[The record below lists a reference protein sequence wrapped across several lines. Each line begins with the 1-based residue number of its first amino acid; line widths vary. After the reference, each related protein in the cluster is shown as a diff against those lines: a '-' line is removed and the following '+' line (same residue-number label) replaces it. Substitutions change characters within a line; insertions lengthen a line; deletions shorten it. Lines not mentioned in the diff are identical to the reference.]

1 MLESGAYR
9 RRIEKRIRAGNTAP
23 PSLVDMSFL
32 QPVSTARRPVR
43 TSLVP
48 VLPVLAAVVAL
59 LCAAGC
65 SAPAVASTQAPPVA
79 VSHASTAPET
89 PSAHPSRERPAAAPP
104 QLPGRTDEARD
115 VADGHLPEGA
125 TIADDDYPAVS
136 RLDPHLRAALRAA
149 STDAGIE
156 FRLNSGWR
164 SAAYQEQLL
173 DEAVAKYGSRTAAS
187 RWVATPVTSPH
198 VSGDAVDL
206 AGSEATAWL
215 AEHGARYGLC
225 QVFRNEPWHFELRPG
240 AVDRGC
246 PHQYADPTHD
256 PRMQR

>member
-1 MLESGAYR
+1 MLESRAYR
-9 RRIEKRIRAGNTAP
+9 RRIEKRIRVGNTAP
-23 PSLVDMSFL
+23 PSLVGMSLL

-43 TSLVP
+43 TSAVP

-59 LCAAGC
+59 LTAVGC

-79 VSHASTAPET
+79 ASPAPET
-89 PSAHPSRERPAAAPP
+89 PGGHPSRERLAQDPP
-104 QLPGRTDEARD
+104 ELRGRADDALD
-115 VADGHLPEGA
+115 VADGHLPDGA

-156 FRLNSGWR
+156 FRVNSGWR
-164 SAAYQEQLL
+164 SPAYQEQLL
-173 DEAVAKYGSRTAAS
+173 DEAVATYGSRTAAA
-187 RWVATPVTSPH
+187 RWVATPATSPH

-206 AGSEATAWL
+206 AGYRATAWL
-215 AEHGARYGLC
+215 AGHGARYGLC

-240 AVDRGC
+240 AVERGC
-246 PHQYADPTHD
+246 PRQYADPTHD
-256 PRMQR
+256 PRMHR